1 MANES
6 WTLITHEGATTT
18 LLNEENDALWLSA
31 NRLRDVLGWEVKDG
45 ALCREDRCVGVGAE
59 MVRPDSVELNAVAR
73 LLHMPLVAAAAHR
86 MAALAD
92 APEDRAAVLLDGA
105 APDFEL
111 PDMSGQTH
119 RLSDYRGRKVLLV
132 TWASWC
138 GCREDLGGWRALH
151 DELQGAGL
159 TVMTVS
165 QDIRAADA
173 EPYITRAEPSHPALL
188 DEDHVVSHRYGLINV
203 PTAVWIDEDGRIARP
218 PRVEHASNVFSFAH
232 GLDCEP
238 HQAALRRWVATG
250 ERDIAGE
257 QARRSTLQPTFDEQ
271 LARAHHMLAWRL
283 YKAGAEED
291 AAAHWQL
298 AVELSPYDWTIRR
311 GIMPLRGQDPFGAEF
326 VEYWM
331 EWEKAGRPD
340 YQRLAAARQG

>member
-1 MANES
+1 MV
-6 WTLITHEGATTT
+6 THEGATIVS
-18 LLNEENDALWLSA
+18 LAAEDGKLWIPADA
-31 NRLRDVLGWEVKDG
+31 LRDVLGWEVKDG
-45 ALCREDRCVGVGAE
+45 TMCRTDRCVPIGAE
-59 MVRPDSVELNAVAR
+59 VAREGSVELNAMAR
-73 LLHMPLVAAAAHR
+73 LLHLPVVVAGGHR
-86 MAALAD
+86 TVALAD
-92 APEDRAAVLLDGA
+92 APEDRAAVLLEGA

-111 PDMSGQTH
+111 PDLSGQTH

-151 DELQGAGL
+151 DELHGAGL

-188 DEDHVVSHRYGLINV
+188 DADHVVSHRYGLINV

-218 PRVEHASNVFSFAH
+218 PRVEHASNVFAFAH

-250 ERDIAGE
+250 ERDIAGDE
-257 QARRSTLQPTFDEQ
+257 ARRTTLAPTFEEQ
-271 LARAHHMLAWRL
+271 LARAHHMLAWQL
-283 YKAGAEED
+283 YKVGAGDE

-311 GIMPLRGQDPFGAEF
+311 GTMPLRGQDPFGTEF